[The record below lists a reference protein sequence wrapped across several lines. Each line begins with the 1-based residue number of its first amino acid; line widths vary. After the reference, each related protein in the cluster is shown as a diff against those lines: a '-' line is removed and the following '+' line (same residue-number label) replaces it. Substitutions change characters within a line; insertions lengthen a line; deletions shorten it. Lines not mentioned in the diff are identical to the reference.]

1 MQLLVIQFKTKMF
14 NIGFMQVGLIKFVRP
29 SKRRQNTLASK
40 STEITDKTGT
50 PKLA

>member
-1 MQLLVIQFKTKMF
+1 
-14 NIGFMQVGLIKFVRP
+14 MQVSLTNYVRP

-40 STEITDKTGT
+40 STEITGKTGT